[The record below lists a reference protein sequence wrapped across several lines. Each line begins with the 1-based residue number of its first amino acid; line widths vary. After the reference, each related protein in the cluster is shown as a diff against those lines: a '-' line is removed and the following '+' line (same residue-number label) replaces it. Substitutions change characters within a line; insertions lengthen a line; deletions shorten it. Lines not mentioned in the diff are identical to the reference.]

1 MINMEWMLMSK
12 SNTRIKVLEQIR
24 EVLGIFK
31 DLISET
37 SLGEAKDQANREAI
51 LVEEVSKSSLILE
64 DNSNPKDPLE
74 VGILF

>member
-1 MINMEWMLMSK
+1 MLMSK
-12 SNTRIKVLEQIR
+12 SNTRIKDLEQIR

-31 DLISET
+31 ALISET

-64 DNSNPKDPLE
+64 DNINPKDPLE